1 MQDQPAPISWTPAVW
16 NIYNC
21 TVQRWKKLCKSLWEC
36 SGLDWASRSV
46 FEQCHWRKTHR
57 ALSSGPAWHQL
68 PAASLAPAVVPA
80 RGGSAITGQAAS
92 SCAHLSLRNPRGSFR
107 GCWGPYGVAYGPCA
121 ASLCPPGCVS
131 CWGVRLKAECCRR
144 LCRSNTILASA
155 APRLRGN
162 VENNS
167 NPKLPPLICPE
178 NWKPFFKFNVL
189 WR

>member
-1 MQDQPAPISWTPAVW
+1 MQGQPAPISWTPAVW

-21 TVQRWKKLCKSLWEC
+21 TVQRWKKPYKSLWEC
-36 SGLDWASRSV
+36 SGLDWASHSV
-46 FEQCHWRKTHR
+46 FEQYRWRKTHPL
-57 ALSSGPAWHQL
+57 ALPGTSSLQPHWHLQL
-68 PAASLAPAVVPA
+68 CLLVVALPSVDELPP
-80 RGGSAITGQAAS
+80 GVLTYHCQT
-92 SCAHLSLRNPRGSFR
+92 PRGSFR

-131 CWGVRLKAECCRR
+131 CWSVRLKAECRRR

-178 NWKPFFKFNVL
+178 NWKPFFKFYVL
-189 WR
+189 WW